1 MSRRALAGLRAVPA
15 AYPLAGELAVESP
28 AVRKLYPG
36 CVRFAHL
43 HAGEARSKD
52 GVYHAAGAIELA
64 RQLFRRRRDQHGKRP
79 SVRFGGGNRLERSR
93 SRRLGGK
100 LLGRSRARKRNGP
113 SGLRERTSAYPA
125 VAAVVPASR

>member
-43 HAGEARSKD
+43 HAGEARAKD
-52 GVYHAAGAIELA
+52 GVDHAASAIELVG
-64 RQLFRRRRDQHGKRP
+64 QLFRRWRDQHRKWP

-93 SRRLGGK
+93 ARRLGGK

-113 SGLRERTSAYPA
+113 SRLRERTSAYPA